1 MKRQEQIAWKLVSK
15 DQFSKRTKQAETFEG
30 GEQGEEET
38 HLERRSRQ
46 DESVPRRVVLRERLR
61 QLGLGVL
68 HPVAFVDDH
77 VHPLDLAEQR
87 LLADDVLER
96 RDDDLELA

>member
-1 MKRQEQIAWKLVSK
+1 
-15 DQFSKRTKQAETFEG
+15 
-30 GEQGEEET
+30 
-38 HLERRSRQ
+38 
-46 DESVPRRVVLRERLR
+46 VLRERLR

-77 VHPLDLAEQR
+77 VHPLDLAKQR